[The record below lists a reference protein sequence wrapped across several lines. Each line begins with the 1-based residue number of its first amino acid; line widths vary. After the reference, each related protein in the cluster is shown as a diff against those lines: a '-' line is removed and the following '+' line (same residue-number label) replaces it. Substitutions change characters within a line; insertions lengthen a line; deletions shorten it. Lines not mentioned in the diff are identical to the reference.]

1 MDATMPIV
9 ASAITMGLMDL
20 VWLTV
25 RYDYHEK
32 LFQNVQKS
40 KLTVRWIP
48 AMLIYVLLPI
58 AIYIW
63 AIQKAKTASQAAM
76 NGALVGF
83 ILYAFYDLTN
93 YATLNGWTLDMLIVD
108 ILWGTILSMVGAT
121 AGFYFRQ
128 YK

>member
-9 ASAITMGLMDL
+9 GSAITMGLMDM

-25 RYDYHEK
+25 RYSYHKK

-40 KLTVRWIP
+40 ELTVRLIP
-48 AMLIYVLLPI
+48 AILIYIILPI
-58 AIYIW
+58 AIYIY
-63 AIQKAKTASQAAM
+63 AVKNSKTASQAAM
-76 NGALVGF
+76 NGALIGF

-93 YATLNGWTLDMLIVD
+93 YATLNGWTLEMLITD